1 MNSLRKLSVFL
12 ASLILL
18 AMPLHAQAVSSAVS
32 TVPISMTLAETLTL
46 TVTGGPIVLSSTP
59 GQASNAIT
67 IVTGGLIAGGHPNLD
82 TVAYFS
88 STNALSSVSP
98 AQNIATSNVWAAANG
113 GAMAACGAT
122 VAGQTFACPVVYHV
136 TAPVAGIVSNTSTY
150 NLTLVGGA
158 FTGLTPASFTGTLNI
173 VAIAS

>member
-1 MNSLRKLSVFL
+1 MMSLRKLAVIF
-12 ASLILL
+12 ASLVLL

-32 TVPISMTLAETLTL
+32 TVPISMTLSETLTL

-67 IVTGGLIAGGHPNLD
+67 ILTSGIIAGGHANLD

-88 STNALSSVSP
+88 SSNALSSVSP
-98 AQNIATSNVWAAANG
+98 AQNIATTNVWAAANG
-113 GAMAACGAT
+113 GAMAACGST

-136 TAPVAGIVSNTSTY
+136 TAPAAGLVTNSATY

-158 FTGLTPASFTGTLNI
+158 FTGLTPATFTGTLNI
-173 VAIAS
+173 IAIAS